1 MKSLLIIAVTATV
14 TFFATSAYEHNKIP
28 HLTKTN
34 VDRVLELV
42 DVVVDGVHGMIY
54 N

>member
-14 TFFATSAYEHNKIP
+14 TFFATSAYERNKIP
-28 HLTKTN
+28 HLHKTN
-34 VDRVLELV
+34 VDLVLEAADGLV
-42 DVVVDGVHGMIY
+42 ATVRDLIY